1 MDRRAFLSGAFGIAA
16 LTPQDAGATGGP
28 ATFDEPPALRGSID
42 ANARG
47 LRPDAPDDQSR
58 LLQALLQEA
67 AAENRPLFLPPGRY
81 VVSQIVLPARTRL
94 AGVAGATELAYGGGG
109 HLLATENAEVVELRG
124 LVLDGGGLPLADY
137 VPGLV
142 HLASTRRVAIGNCE
156 IRGSAK
162 AGLALDRTAG
172 HVEHTTVKGAG
183 NVGIR
188 AIESTGLS
196 ITSNLIA
203 DCRNGG
209 ILVWRWTEG
218 DDGTLVTGNR
228 IERIAAANGGD
239 GDGISVFRAHS
250 VMVAGNRVTGCAS
263 AAVRA
268 RSADMILITGNACS
282 GAGEAGIVIESGFA
296 GALVTN
302 NIVDRCPAGI
312 SVGGGEHD
320 RTVAV
325 VANNM
330 VRDQSG
336 PAKVARNSE

>member
-16 LTPQDAGATGGP
+16 LTPRDAGATTES
-28 ATFDEPPALRGSID
+28 AIVDEPLTLRGSID

-47 LRPDAPDDQSR
+47 LRPDASDDQSR

-109 HLLATENAEVVELRG
+109 HLLATENAELVELSG
-124 LVLDGGGLPLADY
+124 LVLDGGDLPLADY

-142 HLASTRRVAIGNCE
+142 HLASTRRVAIDNCE
-156 IRGSAK
+156 IRASAK

-183 NVGIR
+183 DVGVR

-196 ITSNLIA
+196 ITGNLVT
-203 DCRNGG
+203 DCGNGG

-228 IERIAAANGGD
+228 IERIAAVNGGD
-239 GDGISVFRAHS
+239 GDGINVFRAHG
-250 VMVAGNRVTGCAS
+250 VMVAGNRIATCAS
-263 AAVRA
+263 AAIRA
-268 RSADMILITGNACS
+268 RSAEMILISGNACS
-282 GAGEAGIVIESGFA
+282 GAGEAGIVVDSGFA

-312 SVGGGEHD
+312 RIAGLDEGG
-320 RTVAV
+320 RTTV

-336 PAKVARNSE
+336 PAKVARSE